1 MTDTPASAALRE
13 PSSGAVLLRATMAAA
28 LSRALGFPLT
38 LLISAWLARSLS
50 RPEFAFMGVL
60 TTFSVLFATI
70 AQMGYQSGVVRQ
82 LGEARS
88 SGSGEAQK
96 AIYFAAVLTTL
107 IAGTVLGIGFLF
119 FGTGWLPALRGATDT
134 LFILAA
140 VFLVARSLNTVTG
153 EAFRG
158 IGMVGTASNFSGM
171 GTQGGIV
178 RCLLMLV
185 ALGLVAIAGR
195 ITLEAA
201 LAVSI
206 FASAASSLAA
216 VGIIHRRLEGGMS
229 FTRIVD
235 NGRSRFN
242 SNMVLMMSEALQYWT
257 SSSAALLI
265 GGNIL
270 AAEKMADVVAA
281 LQILNLIASPLTLLL
296 GAAPAVLI
304 KLRQENRNAELEELM
319 RGSASAALLMSL
331 GACGI
336 LMAIGPKGFQLI
348 FGSSYGDAYFHYLL
362 LMIGIVFNVFGGMAG
377 KALLMIGDVRD
388 HRRAMGIA
396 LAISLP
402 VFYFGAS
409 IFGPYGLSA
418 AISVSVIVQNV
429 LLVSAARRKL
439 GLKTYAYLGPGY
451 YIHHAANLP
460 ALLRTMRAR

>member
-1 MTDTPASAALRE
+1 M
-13 PSSGAVLLRATMAAA
+13 VLLRATMAAA

-38 LLISAWLARSLS
+38 LLISALLARGLS
-50 RPEFAFMGVL
+50 RPEFAFLGVL
-60 TTFSVLFATI
+60 TTFSVLFGTI

-82 LGEARS
+82 LGEAQSGS
-88 SGSGEAQK
+88 SGESQK

-107 IAGTVLGIGFLF
+107 TAGTFLGIGFLF
-119 FGTGWLPALRGATDT
+119 FGTGWLPTLQGATET

-140 VFLVARSLNTVTG
+140 ALLVARSLNTVTG

-178 RCLLMLV
+178 RCLLMLA
-185 ALGLVAIAGR
+185 ALAVVGFVTR

-206 FASAASSLAA
+206 FASVISSIAATW
-216 VGIIHRRLEGGMS
+216 IIQRRLQGDLSLGGIAGS
-229 FTRIVD
+229 A
-235 NGRSRFN
+235 RSRFD
-242 SNMVLMMSEALQYWT
+242 SNFVRMMSEALQYWT

-270 AAEKMADVVAA
+270 AAERVADVVAA

-331 GACGI
+331 GACGV
-336 LMAIGPKGFQLI
+336 LMVIGPRGFQFI
-348 FGSSYGDAYFHYLL
+348 FGPSYGDAYFHYLL
-362 LMIGIVFNVFGGMAG
+362 LMIGIIFNVLGGMAG

-388 HRRAMGIA
+388 HRRAIGIA
-396 LAISLP
+396 LVISLP
-402 VFYFGAS
+402 VFYFGS
-409 IFGPYGLSA
+409 LIFGPYGLSA
-418 AISVSVIVQNV
+418 AISISIIVQQV
-429 LLVSAARRKL
+429 LLIRAARRKL
-439 GLKTYAYLGPGY
+439 GLKTYAYLRPAY
-451 YIHHAANLP
+451 YIHHATNLP
-460 ALLRTMRAR
+460 ALLKTMRAR

>member
-1 MTDTPASAALRE
+1 MPANAALRE
-13 PSSGAVLLRATMAAA
+13 PSSGTVLLRATMAAA

-60 TTFSVLFATI
+60 TTFSVLFGTL

-82 LGEARS
+82 LGEAQS
-88 SGSGEAQK
+88 GGSGESQN

-107 IAGTVLGIGFLF
+107 AAGVVLGIGFLL
-119 FGTGWLPALRGATDT
+119 FGTGWLPTLRGATDT
-134 LFILAA
+134 LFLLAA
-140 VFLVARSLNTVTG
+140 ALLVARSLNTVTG

-178 RCLLMLV
+178 RCLLMLA
-185 ALGLVAIAGR
+185 ALGVVAIGWHV
-195 ITLEAA
+195 TLEAA

-206 FASAASSLAA
+206 FASVASSLAA
-216 VGIIHRRLEGGMS
+216 AAIIRGRLDGELS
-229 FTRIVD
+229 FGRIL
-235 NGRSRFN
+235 GSARSRFD
-242 SNMVLMMSEALQYWT
+242 SNFVRMMSESLQYWT

-270 AAEKMADVVAA
+270 AAEKVADVVAA

-304 KLRQENRNAELEELM
+304 KLRQEGRNAELEGLM

-331 GACGI
+331 GACGV
-336 LMAIGPKGFQLI
+336 LMVIGPKGFQLI
-348 FGSSYGDAYFHYLL
+348 FGPSYSDAYFHYLL
-362 LMIGIVFNVFGGMAG
+362 LMIGIIFNVLGGMAG

-402 VFYFGAS
+402 IFYFGAL

-439 GLKTYAYLGPGY
+439 GLKTYAYLRPAY
-451 YIHHAANLP
+451 YIRHATNLP
-460 ALLRTMRAR
+460 ALFKTMRTR